1 MRLASLRYR
10 SRQFWQALHSVP
22 DPDGLTLARTQLNT
36 AQMDLFSRLKA
47 SEQAH
52 SLQVFKLLLD
62 QLQMDPEEC
71 QGDLLLAALLHDV
84 GKSCLPL
91 SIWDRVLIV
100 LAKAIFPSRIRG
112 WGRIPE
118 GDQPLDGGWRLRTW
132 RRAFITAEQHPR
144 WGAEMAAA
152 AGASPLAVSL
162 IRRHQDDLPKNVYTL
177 EDQLLSRLQAADGS
191 Y

>member
-1 MRLASLRYR
+1 MRLASIRYR

-22 DPDGLTLARTQLNT
+22 DPNDLTLARTQLT
-36 AQMDLFSRLKA
+36 PAQMDLFSRLKP

-52 SLQVFKLLLD
+52 SLQVFKRLLD
-62 QLQMDPEEC
+62 QLQAEPVEC
-71 QGDLLLAALLHDV
+71 QEDLLLAALLHDV

-91 SIWDRVLIV
+91 SVWDRVLIV
-100 LAKAIFPSRIRG
+100 LAKAIFPDRIRE
-112 WGRIPE
+112 WGRMSSMDRAS
-118 GDQPLDGGWRLRTW
+118 GSGWRLRTW

-144 WGAEMAAA
+144 WGAEMAAE

-162 IRRHQDDLPKNVYTL
+162 IRRHQDVLPQNVVTL
-177 EDQLLSRLQAADGS
+177 EDRLLSRLQAADGS